1 MLRGLALDHY
11 YTNLK
16 SNPVRDIIAV
26 TSGCPQDNPRTP
38 LRRPSVTCQR
48 HVPVVYSLHDPR
60 GLTSSR
66 IRLSHQ
72 SILFHN
78 RVLIAPCLQ
87 VPLTFKSFLL
97 FL

>member
-1 MLRGLALDHY
+1 MKIKENTILKPIKKTTSFLLKCKGYYCGYLGL
-11 YTNLK
+11 
-16 SNPVRDIIAV
+16 P
-26 TSGCPQDNPRTP
+26 SGQPPDAPRM
-38 LRRPSVTCQR
+38 VAG

-78 RVLIAPCLQ
+78 RAL
-87 VPLTFKSFLL
+87 
-97 FL
+97 